1 MINSTSRF
9 ANLFR
14 NVLKKQGVTVDRIVF
29 DKCSGGF
36 VIPSSGAKPLHDL
49 DSLPRFPRRL
59 DHRLHALLEA
69 PGCSHGPLPA
79 DQVSSRDVP
88 QTQCSLLINT
98 TGRLLAADSDN
109 LYAEVFARTL
119 GAFFTPPNQTSSST
133 LNDGLALIAQVP
145 SAKT

>member
-1 MINSTSRF
+1 M
-9 ANLFR
+9 
-14 NVLKKQGVTVDRIVF
+14 
-29 DKCSGGF
+29 
-36 VIPSSGAKPLHDL
+36 H
-49 DSLPRFPRRL
+49 
-59 DHRLHALLEA
+59 
-69 PGCSHGPLPA
+69 
-79 DQVSSRDVP
+79 
-88 QTQCSLLINT
+88 SLLINT